1 MTRKF
6 NRRALRKKKRRI
18 QKNKGEL
25 YFLVVVALFIVK
37 NKNARKNCTS
47 PDSFVGIVG
56 IRTCSLCDF
65 GIFVRT
71 HNATPHNAR
80 SVLCLHLNAY
90 PRCNFPATLF
100 RFSSTFYLI

>member
-1 MTRKF
+1 M
-6 NRRALRKKKRRI
+6 

-47 PDSFVGIVG
+47 PDSFVGIVE

-71 HNATPHNAR
+71 HNATPYNAR
-80 SVLCLHLNAY
+80 SVVSAFECLPPLQFSCYPFPFFFHFLLNIK
-90 PRCNFPATLF
+90 TLQ
-100 RFSSTFYLI
+100 